1 VPPLVIYF
9 DLRPMNMSISVGT
22 WLLYYAG
29 FYLMQIVL
37 AWYTLGSFKWQTL
50 TLATVSFPIYIKAF
64 LNVLKGKDVGWQA
77 TGTARGSSP
86 FNFIVPQVLFF
97 VFLFLTS
104 LVAIWRDADN
114 GFLTL
119 ATAWNVT
126 NTVILGA
133 FLLAARRE
141 ARALRKGRSLTPE
154 TTAAPLDDTAPL
166 TVIARPID
174 SRIEELV
181 P

>member
-1 VPPLVIYF
+1 
-9 DLRPMNMSISVGT
+9 MNLTISVGT

-86 FNFIVPQVLFF
+86 FNFIMPQVLFF

-104 LVAIWRDADN
+104 LVAIWRDVDN
-114 GFLTL
+114 GVLTL

-133 FLLAARRE
+133 SCSRPAARRE
-141 ARALRKGRSLTPE
+141 RFARAARSRRRHPR
-154 TTAAPLDDTAPL
+154 P
-166 TVIARPID
+166 ARGCRPPD
-174 SRIEELV
+174 RNRATD
-181 P
+181 